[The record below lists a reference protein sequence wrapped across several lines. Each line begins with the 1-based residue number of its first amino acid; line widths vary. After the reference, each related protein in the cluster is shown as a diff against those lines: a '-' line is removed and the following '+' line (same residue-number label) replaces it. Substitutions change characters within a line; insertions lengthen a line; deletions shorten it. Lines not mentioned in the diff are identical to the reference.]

1 MTVRCPVCGRTVTV
15 PAAAEDLPERKPAKG
30 LWQVMGRAGMMPH
43 EDQGA
48 ESLAPTRPLDPP
60 VDDSPATELPLIAT
74 TPRVPVETPSESPPV
89 RRGLW
94 NLMGRREA
102 DDDPVVRGS
111 PDPKLT
117 AGLPERGDLRSDS
130 VARSRDRATTESG
143 DRTTTGV
150 LDEALD
156 ESVDAAPDEP
166 IEELAIRE
174 PLQPQTLGLE
184 DFVGGVRG
192 TRRATPGG
200 WGIISFSLGL
210 LALPL
215 AVPALYASSPL
226 VFVPSGVLGFV
237 AICFGLSTINAIRR
251 GRAMAKGRGFA
262 WAGMLAGMLA
272 MFLGPVVFSGI
283 GKRMAEESRDNFT
296 KGHLRHIGEGLQ
308 AFHNAHGMFPPGGV
322 FRPVAGGT
330 EQGMHGWMTLLLP
343 HLGELELYNRIDLQK
358 PFSDEANL
366 PAMGTDLPMF
376 LAAGADRSKVAGKF
390 GVAHFA
396 GVGGEFVN
404 EDGEQVEAGIFE
416 TNSEI
421 TRDLVTDGLS
431 NTLVAGEV
439 PAPFPAWGDPENWR
453 QVGRGLNQDPDG
465 FGNVEG
471 TGAMFL
477 MADGSVR
484 FISRRTSRRVLE
496 ALSTRSSGDQ

>member
-1 MTVRCPVCGRTVTV
+1 MGHRDTADV
-15 PAAAEDLPERKPAKG
+15 PNERGTSDSALKPSVG
-30 LWQVMGRAGMMPH
+30 
-43 EDQGA
+43 
-48 ESLAPTRPLDPP
+48 
-60 VDDSPATELPLIAT
+60 
-74 TPRVPVETPSESPPV
+74 
-89 RRGLW
+89 
-94 NLMGRREA
+94 
-102 DDDPVVRGS
+102 
-111 PDPKLT
+111 LT
-117 AGLPERGDLRSDS
+117 ARGDLRSDS
-130 VARSRDRATTESG
+130 VGRSG
-143 DRTTTGV
+143 DRVTTQESP
-150 LDEALD
+150 DDD
-156 ESVDAAPDEP
+156 ESVDEDSQAEPDDESPDEP
-166 IEELAIRE
+166 GEELAIRE
-174 PLQPQTLGLE
+174 PLEPATLGLE

-200 WGIISFSLGL
+200 FGIISFSLGL

-215 AVPALYASSPL
+215 AVPALYAPSPL
-226 VFVPSGVLGFV
+226 IFVPSGVLGFV

-251 GRAMAKGRGFA
+251 GRVVAKGRGFA
-262 WAGMLAGMLA
+262 WAGMMAGVVA

-283 GKRMAEESRDNFT
+283 GKKIADESRRSFT
-296 KGHLRHIGEGLQ
+296 EGHLRQIGEGLQ

-330 EQGMHGWMTLLLP
+330 EQGMHGWMTLMLP
-343 HLGELELYNRIDLQK
+343 YLGQQELYNRIDLQK

-366 PAMGTDLPMF
+366 PAMGTDLPVF

-416 TNSEI
+416 VNSEI

-453 QVGRGLNQDPDG
+453 QVGRGLNQEPDG

>member
-1 MTVRCPVCGRTVTV
+1 V
-15 PAAAEDLPERKPAKG
+15 PAAAQDLPEGKPVKG
-30 LWQVMGRAGMMPH
+30 LWQVMGRAGAMPTPVR
-43 EDQGA
+43 DADGI
-48 ESLAPTRPLDPP
+48 APTRPLDPP
-60 VDDSPATELPLIAT
+60 ADDPPETDSQ
-74 TPRVPVETPSESPPV
+74 PVEITPPVLAEAQSESPPV

-102 DDDPVVRGS
+102 HEVEVVRGS
-111 PDPKLT
+111 SDPPPELT
-117 AGLPERGDLRSDS
+117 ADLPERGDLRSDTM
-130 VARSRDRATTESG
+130 ARSGDCATTVVPRELSDGVADDSG
-143 DRTTTGV
+143 D
-150 LDEALD
+150 EP
-156 ESVDAAPDEP
+156 VDDSADEP
-166 IEELAIRE
+166 IEELVIRE
-174 PLQPQTLGLE
+174 PLHPATLGLE

-192 TRRATPGG
+192 TRRASPKG
-200 WGIISFSLGL
+200 WGTISFSLGL

-215 AVPALYASSPL
+215 AVPALFVSSPL
-226 VFVPSGVLGFV
+226 VFVPSGMLGFV

-251 GRAMAKGRGFA
+251 GRVMAKGRGFA
-262 WAGMLAGMLA
+262 WTGMVAGVVA

-283 GKRMAEESRDNFT
+283 GKRLADESRRSFT
-296 KGHLRHIGEGLQ
+296 DGHLRQIGEGLQ

-343 HLGELELYNRIDLQK
+343 QLGELELYNRIDLQK
-358 PFSDEANL
+358 PFSDEVNL

-390 GVAHFA
+390 GVSHFA

-484 FISRRTSRRVLE
+484 FIPRRTSRRVLE